1 VLLVSVGTTDFVP
14 SGAQWTIESGTQ
26 RAVVVEVGGGLRE
39 YEADGWKVIDAYQ
52 PDEMSPAGAG
62 ATLVPWPNRIRDGRY
77 NFGGVDRQL
86 PLTEPSRSNASHGL
100 LRWAPWQLVQQETD
114 RVTVGA
120 TVHPQPG
127 YPYAVT
133 VTTTWT
139 LGPDG
144 LLAEQAATNIGNDPA
159 PFGLGMH
166 PYLMVDGEPEP
177 EWELVL
183 PATERLVVDD
193 RGLPTERVAVDGT
206 GYDFRT
212 PRLVR
217 GLELDTPFTGLERGT
232 DGRAT
237 VTLTGPAGGHVELWV
252 NEAYPWIQV
261 FTADPVPAPRT
272 RRSWAVEPMTCPPD
286 AFNSGVD
293 LVVLDA
299 GSTWHGSWGLRRVD
313 DGVTTGA

>member
-1 VLLVSVGTTDFVP
+1 VSLGTTDFFP
-14 SGAQWTIESGTQ
+14 SGGQWTIESGAQ

-39 YEADGWKVIDAYQ
+39 YEAGGRNVIDAYG
-52 PDEMSPAGAG
+52 PDEMSPSGAG

-77 NFGGVDRQL
+77 RFAGADRQL
-86 PLTEPSRSNASHGL
+86 ALTEPARSNASHGL
-100 LRWAPWQLVQQETD
+100 LRWSPWQLVQQEAD

-133 VTTTWT
+133 VTSTWT

-144 LLAEQAATNIGNDPA
+144 LLVEQAATNIGTDPA

-177 EWELVL
+177 DWELTV
-183 PATERLVVDD
+183 PATERFVMDD
-193 RGLPTERVAVDGT
+193 RGIPTERVPVDGT
-206 GYDFRT
+206 DYDFRA
-212 PRLVR
+212 PRVTRDLK
-217 GLELDTPFTGLERGT
+217 LDTPFSGLERGS

-237 VTLTGPAGGHVELWV
+237 VVITAGTDARVELWV
-252 NEAYPWIQV
+252 DEAYPWIQV
-261 FTADPVPAPRT
+261 FTADTVPAPRT

-293 LVVLDA
+293 LVVLEA

-313 DGVTTGA
+313 DSGTVGA